1 VVELERLKGQ
11 HRSARIVR
19 SVSRFPT
26 TPDELVFRFT
36 DEATFE
42 PFDPDEVS
50 AAAERARVL
59 EAVRDLGRATADDVS
74 DAAELSARN
83 ARRVLN
89 DLVGYGLERRG
100 KGVKG
105 DPHVFEAAA

>member
-1 VVELERLKGQ
+1 
-11 HRSARIVR
+11 
-19 SVSRFPT
+19 
-26 TPDELVFRFT
+26 
-36 DEATFE
+36 
-42 PFDPDEVS
+42 VS

-74 DAAELSARN
+74 DAADLSARN
-83 ARRVLN
+83 ARRVLT